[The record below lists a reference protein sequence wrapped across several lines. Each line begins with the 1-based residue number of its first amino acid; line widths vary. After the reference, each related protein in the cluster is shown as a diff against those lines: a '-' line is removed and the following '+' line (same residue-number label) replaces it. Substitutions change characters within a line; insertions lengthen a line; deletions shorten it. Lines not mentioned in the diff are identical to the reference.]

1 MTSEN
6 RTYHEPA
13 KDVPVLGH
21 WDVIVAGGGP
31 AGCAAALAAARC
43 GAETLIVEKAGHFGG
58 QTVDALVCVILS
70 TNGADF
76 QGIWHDYIRAV
87 RRRRGASSLK
97 FKPHG
102 LRASLY
108 PESVKHAWDDLL
120 SEAGVTIL
128 HHAHLGGAMVEDGVV
143 KGLLLDTRAGRRAAF
158 ARRVVDGTGHG
169 IACHEAGCSWEQGDG
184 ANPWAMALTKVFR
197 MAGVDWDHIEM
208 TQEVLDRVEAALDEL
223 IAAGEFTTPVV
234 LEKKRLLGYVHSR
247 AWDPE
252 GGRGQTL
259 SVLSRVLKVD
269 PLDPWDFTRAE
280 REGRAQ
286 AWEAAEAYRR
296 CVPGCEKAYL
306 LDTSNQI
313 GVRSTRRVHGLARV
327 TDEDAWFF
335 RKHPQSIARS
345 SWDIDIWPA
354 DSYDKPAVPRDKADY
369 KARHRHAVAVGDY
382 FDIPY
387 GCVVAQGVD
396 NLLMAGQCIS
406 ASHVAESS
414 ARIQQ
419 TCIAT
424 GQAAGTAAAL
434 SLEATTTPR
443 ELDPRVVIDR
453 LDADR
458 AATEPAFDELRKLPI
473 ADRDTA
479 APDAEPWAEGV
490 VKSHQ

>member
-58 QTVDALVCVILS
+58 QTVDALVAVILS

-76 QGIWHDYIRAV
+76 QGIWHDYIRAA

-97 FKPHG
+97 FKP
-102 LRASLY
+102 
-108 PESVKHAWDDLL
+108 
-120 SEAGVTIL
+120 
-128 HHAHLGGAMVEDGVV
+128 
-143 KGLLLDTRAGRRAAF
+143 
-158 ARRVVDGTGHG
+158 
-169 IACHEAGCSWEQGDG
+169 
-184 ANPWAMALTKVFR
+184 
-197 MAGVDWDHIEM
+197 
-208 TQEVLDRVEAALDEL
+208 
-223 IAAGEFTTPVV
+223 
-234 LEKKRLLGYVHSR
+234 
-247 AWDPE
+247 
-252 GGRGQTL
+252 
-259 SVLSRVLKVD
+259 
-269 PLDPWDFTRAE
+269 
-280 REGRAQ
+280 
-286 AWEAAEAYRR
+286 
-296 CVPGCEKAYL
+296 
-306 LDTSNQI
+306 
-313 GVRSTRRVHGLARV
+313 
-327 TDEDAWFF
+327 
-335 RKHPQSIARS
+335 
-345 SWDIDIWPA
+345 
-354 DSYDKPAVPRDKADY
+354 AVPRDKSDY

-387 GCVVAQGVD
+387 GCVVARGVD

-434 SLEATTTPR
+434 SLEANTTPR

-458 AATEPAFDELRKLPI
+458 AATEPAFDELRELPI